1 MISMIGSK
9 LPKLKT
15 AFYESHLRH
24 CELSWKKNSQAIYK
38 FNNPKGL
45 IVEFL
50 IVLGKD
56 KLV

>member
-1 MISMIGSK
+1 MEQFKMYVMHEHISNSK
-9 LPKLKT
+9 LT
-15 AFYESHLRH
+15 I
-24 CELSWKKNSQAIYK
+24 LSWKKISQAIYK
-38 FNNPKGL
+38 FNNLKGL